1 VVADFLVLA
10 VAVAALVIGAGFL
23 AARLG
28 SRSPISFLLTT
39 YVFAWTAVVAFA
51 FALSPFHAVT
61 RTSALIWS
69 LLVML
74 GGASIWARSSR
85 ALPSLRSMTAPLGS
99 AFRDRAVLVAAA
111 APAVVLVYAIAL
123 AVATPEDE
131 GDALAYHVP
140 RAAFWAQRHAVSY
153 ISHAADVRLNV
164 NPTFAE
170 VGVLF
175 TMLASGTQRFV
186 GLVQIAALVACAV
199 GVAGLARRLGFGTRA
214 AVFGAAVFAGFPVV
228 VTQSWTAQNDLV
240 VASFLA
246 AATYFALGDERLDP
260 VIGAIAVGLAVGT
273 KFTAV
278 FLVPLFVLVVWVGR
292 HGRGRARTL
301 VLAAAGGGLGAFWY
315 VVNLWET
322 HRLTGGL
329 SEGET
334 THHTVS
340 AFAGTLQRFMFN
352 MLDLSGVDNADWRHA
367 GAGMVAYRIVGI
379 ASLVVAAL
387 WLMRRERLG
396 TEWPLLFAGVLVAV
410 VPTVISAGYTRLI
423 AVAGPH
429 GPLPSGTVPNGLA
442 ASTIS
447 WFGPVGVIG
456 LLAGIWFALRDRPS
470 SVDRGLQIAM
480 AIAPLVGMACVAA
493 AIVWDPTRGRFLI
506 FPFALA
512 AASWAVFVTRRWL
525 AWAIA
530 VLTLVTATLSAVNA
544 QAKPAGLTAL
554 FPDSGSSV
562 WGKPDWYAQTILR
575 PFSGVETMLRV
586 TEQLIPRDATLTLA
600 TRPND
605 FLAPYFGRDL
615 TRRISLVRDGG
626 LVPPSSGWL
635 VAAPGVRP
643 RVCLGDWRVRFRV
656 GHQRG
661 WLIAQ
666 RVSGAACAPTR
677 LR

>member
-1 VVADFLVLA
+1 VVADLLVLT
-10 VAVAALVIGAGFL
+10 VAVAALVTGAGFL

-39 YVFAWTAVVAFA
+39 YVFGWTAVVAFA

-61 RTSALIWS
+61 RASALIWS
-69 LLVML
+69 LLFML
-74 GGASIWARSSR
+74 GGAGIWARSSR
-85 ALPSLRSMTAPLGS
+85 ALPSLRSMTAPLGN
-99 AFRDRAVLVAAA
+99 AVRDRAVLVAAS

-123 AVATPEDE
+123 AVGTPENE
-131 GDALAYHVP
+131 GDALTYHVP
-140 RAAFWAQRHAVSY
+140 RAAFWAQRHAVTY
-153 ISHAADVRLNV
+153 IPHVADVRLNV
-164 NPTFAE
+164 NPTFGE

-186 GLVQIAALVACAV
+186 GLVQIAAFVACSLA
-199 GVAGLARRLGFGTRA
+199 VAGLARRIGFGTRA

-228 VTQSWTAQNDLV
+228 LTQAWTAQNDLV
-240 VASFLA
+240 VASFLV

-260 VIGAIAVGLAVGT
+260 VLGGIAVGLAVGT

-278 FLVPLFVLVVWVGR
+278 FLLPLFLLVVWVGR
-292 HGRGRARTL
+292 RGRGRVRTF
-301 VLAAAGGGLGAFWY
+301 VLAAAGGALGAFWY

-322 HRLTGGL
+322 HHLTGGL

-334 THHTVS
+334 THHTVT

-352 MLDLSGVDNADWRHA
+352 MLDLSGVDNAEWRHA

-379 ASLVVAAL
+379 ASVVVAAL
-387 WLMRRERLG
+387 WLLRRERLD

-410 VPTVISAGYTRLI
+410 VPIVISLVYSRLI
-423 AVAGPH
+423 AVVGPH
-429 GPLPSGTVPNGLA
+429 GPLPSGTLPNGLA
-442 ASTIS
+442 ASTVS

-456 LLAGIWFALRDRPS
+456 LLAGLWFAFRDRS
-470 SVDRGLQIAM
+470 ATVDRGLHIAM

-512 AASWAVFVTRRWL
+512 AAFWAVFVTRRWL

-544 QAKPAGLTAL
+544 EAKPSGLTAL
-554 FPDSGSSV
+554 FPDSGPSV

-575 PFSGVETMLRV
+575 PFSADETMLRV
-586 TEQLIPRDATLTLA
+586 TERLIPRDATLTLA
-600 TRPND
+600 TRRND
-605 FLAPYFGRDL
+605 LLAPYFGRDL

-626 LVPPSSGWL
+626 VVPPSSGWV

-643 RVCLGDWRVRFRV
+643 KVCPGDWRVRLRV
-656 GHQRG
+656 GHSQG

-666 RVSGAACAPTR
+666 RVGAAVCTPTR